1 MVAQQI
7 AVVKHVYS
15 RPKNPVYTPSDF
27 PFKNCL
33 LPFLTSANSA
43 AQPKYQFFFN
53 VFKLGLDAYFLLYF
67 YKITLTGEL
76 S

>member
-7 AVVKHVYS
+7 AVVKPVYS
-15 RPKNPVYTPSDF
+15 RPENPVYRPSDF
-27 PFKNCL
+27 RLKNCL
-33 LPFLTSANSA
+33 LPFHTSANSA
-43 AQPKYQFFFN
+43 AQPKTSFFYC
-53 VFKLGLDAYFLLYF
+53 FKLGLDAYFLPYF